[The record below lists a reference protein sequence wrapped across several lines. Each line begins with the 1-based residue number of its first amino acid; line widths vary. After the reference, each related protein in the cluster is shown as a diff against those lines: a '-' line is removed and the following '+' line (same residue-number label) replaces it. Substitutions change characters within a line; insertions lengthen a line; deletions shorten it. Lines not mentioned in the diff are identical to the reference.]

1 MAAFKKKEEQCVK
14 SVQRWQQGHQ
24 KKTSLNQNNIV
35 LGEQFRWPN
44 INQNFAIYLNQ
55 KNKMAGVQG
64 CSMLVSR
71 NNEVTEYHKLHSIK
85 YSKQSE

>member
-44 INQNFAIYLNQ
+44 INQNFAI
-55 KNKMAGVQG
+55 
-64 CSMLVSR
+64 
-71 NNEVTEYHKLHSIK
+71 
-85 YSKQSE
+85 